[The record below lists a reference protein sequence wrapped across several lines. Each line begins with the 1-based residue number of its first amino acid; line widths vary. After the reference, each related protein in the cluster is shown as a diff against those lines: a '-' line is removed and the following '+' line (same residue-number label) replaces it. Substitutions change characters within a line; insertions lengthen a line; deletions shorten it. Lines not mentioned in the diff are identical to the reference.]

1 MIYFAVRFNYSR
13 VEGWSTEILCAS
25 TDELALIEWH
35 DEHGDYY
42 LLDDEEAEQARIQL
56 VTHDTIKAVQSVD
69 PRSAKD
75 VN

>member
-13 VEGWSTEILCAS
+13 VDGWSTEILCAS

-35 DEHGDYY
+35 FEHNDDF
-42 LLDDEEAEQARIQL
+42 LLNDVAALQAYNNL
-56 VTHDTIKAVQSVD
+56 ETHDTIKVVQSVE